1 MNDGGQVGGNKQ
13 GGAAPQH
20 DWLGYVF
27 ALGAAAAYGT
37 SGVLIKV
44 GLNAYGSPF
53 TAITIATVTGMLV
66 LFPLALGSWRSQ
78 GAGWRPGRRALLF
91 ILASGLCAITGFSA
105 NTLALSVL
113 PVTVVTPIS
122 STFPL
127 VTVLLVLIFLRRS
140 EIVSWRTLL
149 GAALIVAGVVVVAL
163 NRR

>member
-1 MNDGGQVGGNKQ
+1 MNSGESSG
-13 GGAAPQH
+13 GGAAPHH
-20 DWLGYVF
+20 DWLGYLF

-37 SGVLIKV
+37 SGVLIKA
-44 GLNAYGSPF
+44 GLNASGSPF
-53 TAITIATVTGMLV
+53 TAITIATVTGLLV
-66 LFPLALGSWRSQ
+66 LGPLAFGSWRGQ
-78 GAGWRPGRRALLF
+78 GLGWRPGPRALLF

-113 PVTVVTPIS
+113 PVTVVAPIS

-140 EIVSWRTLL
+140 EVITWRTML
-149 GAALIVAGVVVVAL
+149 GAALIVAGVILVAL